1 MFLYRAISI
10 TVLFFSLLHYSHAQ
24 RNHERQ
30 VVPAADTVTCD
41 GDIGKSAFVPWALD
55 LFNSV
60 CGEEAC
66 QPQFIEAELATD
78 CELSMPLDD
87 GWIVRFNATDTNQ
100 KYPAWYVI
108 EAVLRLI
115 LMRC

>member
-1 MFLYRAISI
+1 MFLYNA
-10 TVLFFSLLHYSHAQ
+10 FSLVVLSFSQLQGSHAQ
-24 RNHERQ
+24 GMHKRQ
-30 VVPAADTVTCD
+30 EVPIANEVTCD

-66 QPQFIEAELATD
+66 QPQFVEAELATD

-100 KYPAWYVI
+100 KYSAWYVVEVFI
-108 EAVLRLI
+108 S
-115 LMRC
+115 